1 MEDELKRVIDREPM
15 TDSFEH
21 RESMGTERRWDFTM
35 AFLVLRGWLGL
46 RAVLAGIQKF
56 GAYHAVAMPLIDP
69 ATGQPDA
76 SGVMTNV
83 NAKSYAWSN
92 YSGVPKG
99 LMEKFAHEP
108 LLAKFMLTAFDK
120 LLGPLLLISGVM
132 LLIGL
137 GTRISLMVQA
147 VLYLALTAGL
157 VLIDQA
163 DGVAYLGIHM
173 GLLAGAF
180 VLVSQNRFAV
190 LKKW

>member
-1 MEDELKRVIDREPM
+1 M
-15 TDSFEH
+15 TESFAT
-21 RESMGTERRWDFTM
+21 RESVGPERRWDFAM

-46 RAVLAGIQKF
+46 RALLAGIQKF
-56 GAYHAVAMPLIDP
+56 GAYHSVAMPLIDP
-69 ATGQPDA
+69 ATGQTDA

-83 NAKSYAWSN
+83 NVKSYAWAN
-92 YSGVPKG
+92 YAGVPKG
-99 LMEKFAHEP
+99 LMDKFAHEP

-120 LLGPLLLISGVM
+120 VLGPLLIVSGVM

-137 GTRISLMVQA
+137 GTRVSLMVQA

-157 VLIDQA
+157 VLIDQP
-163 DGVAYLGIHM
+163 DGVTYLGIHM

-180 VLVSQNRFAV
+180 VLVGHNRFAV

>member
-1 MEDELKRVIDREPM
+1 M
-15 TDSFEH
+15 TESFAA
-21 RESMGTERRWDFTM
+21 RESVWPERRWDFAM

-46 RAVLAGIQKF
+46 RALLAGIQKF
-56 GAYHAVAMPLIDP
+56 GAYHSVAMPLIDP
-69 ATGQPDA
+69 ATGQADA

-83 NAKSYAWSN
+83 NVKSYAWAN
-92 YSGVPKG
+92 YAGVPKG
-99 LMEKFAHEP
+99 LMDKFAHEP

-120 LLGPLLLISGVM
+120 VLGPLLIVSGVM

-137 GTRISLMVQA
+137 GTRVSLMVQA

-157 VLIDQA
+157 VLIDQP
-163 DGVAYLGIHM
+163 DGVAYLGIHI

-180 VLVSQNRFAV
+180 VLVGHNRFAV